1 MTTATRNDDKLDAL
15 RRALTAAGAEALVV
29 SDPANIR
36 YLTGFSSPEDGTVLV
51 LPERATLYTDARYT
65 AQAAQESALPVEI
78 GSHADEAIA
87 EATADRRLGVESEHI
102 TLSRYRK
109 LQRLTGSEP
118 LALGALI
125 ARQRLIKSEAEI
137 DLLREAARITDVAY
151 AAALGTLKAGVTEV
165 EVALEL
171 ERVMLQEGADGSGF
185 DIIVASGERGAMP
198 HGVASPKKIASGE
211 LVTMDFGAAYRGYH
225 ADMTRTVAVGEI
237 GAEERRLFDAVLEA
251 QKAAL
256 AALAPGK
263 KGSEIDAVARSIL
276 EGHGLGA
283 AFVHSLGHGTG
294 LEIHEDP
301 RLSQRSDDVLEPGM
315 IVTIE
320 PGVYV
325 PGFTGLRI
333 EDLAV
338 VTETGYEV
346 LSKSPKEFVQ
356 L

>member
-1 MTTATRNDDKLDAL
+1 D
-15 RRALTAAGAEALVV
+15 
-29 SDPANIR
+29 
-36 YLTGFSSPEDGTVLV
+36 
-51 LPERATLYTDARYT
+51 
-65 AQAAQESALPVEI
+65 
-78 GSHADEAIA
+78 
-87 EATADRRLGVESEHI
+87 
-102 TLSRYRK
+102 
-109 LQRLTGSEP
+109 
-118 LALGALI
+118 
-125 ARQRLIKSEAEI
+125 
-137 DLLREAARITDVAY
+137 
-151 AAALGTLKAGVTEV
+151 
-165 EVALEL
+165 
-171 ERVMLQEGADGSGF
+171 
-185 DIIVASGERGAMP
+185 
-198 HGVASPKKIASGE
+198 GE

-276 EGHGLGA
+276 ESHGLGA

-346 LSKSPKEFVQ
+346 LSKSPKE
-356 L
+356 